1 MRIFIAL
8 GHRECHAKLCPHSLG
23 IYSEDEACGL
33 PLRKRIP
40 GQGVGGWGGTLQE
53 DQKKGGNFRK

>member
-23 IYSEDEACGL
+23 IYSEDQACGL
-33 PLRKRIP
+33 PLRKHIP
-40 GQGVGGWGGTLQE
+40 GRGETLQE